1 MAKNLMPEFARMLGL
16 ELGEAFYIKDFGTL
30 YRFTLKGLE
39 YQNDDDKRWY
49 RISSCLIEDL
59 INGEREIEKQPFKP
73 RPGDVYWYVYWLFDV
88 TKKWELEVGSTKY
101 CIQHAP
107 DNLCVA
113 VGNCFKTRE
122 EAEVHKYE
130 AFKRLTG
137 MDWPRSLQRVGGDNE
152 NM

>member
-1 MAKNLMPEFARMLGL
+1 MAKNLMPEVAKLLRVEMNEEFKIKGFNRFGIITEQGL
-16 ELGEAFYIKDFGTL
+16 TWHQRGETNWDVSDSDLTDLLIG
-30 YRFTLKGLE
+30 
-39 YQNDDDKRWY
+39 
-49 RISSCLIEDL
+49 CL
-59 INGEREIEKQPFKP
+59 EIEKLPFKP

-88 TKKWELEVGSTKY
+88 TQKWELQVGSTTY
-101 CIQHAP
+101 DIQHAP

-113 VGNCFKTRE
+113 IGNCFKTRE